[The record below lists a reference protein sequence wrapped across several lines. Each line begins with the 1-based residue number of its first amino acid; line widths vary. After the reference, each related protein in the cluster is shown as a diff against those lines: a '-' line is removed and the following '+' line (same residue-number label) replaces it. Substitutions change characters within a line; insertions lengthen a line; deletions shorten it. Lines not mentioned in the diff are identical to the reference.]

1 MSTGFHLINHPLAVR
16 HLLSTLTKP
25 TFIQTKGLK
34 VARFGC
40 GSTSQ
45 IEQVGASSEPRL
57 ANILSKK
64 IAATIDYILMVT
76 FPVSIL
82 DGSGRADAIIWE
94 LRYGSFDSTMII

>member
-45 IEQVGASSEPRL
+45 IEQVGASSSSAPRL
-57 ANILSKK
+57 ANILRKK

-82 DGSGRADAIIWE
+82 DGSGRADAII
-94 LRYGSFDSTMII
+94 